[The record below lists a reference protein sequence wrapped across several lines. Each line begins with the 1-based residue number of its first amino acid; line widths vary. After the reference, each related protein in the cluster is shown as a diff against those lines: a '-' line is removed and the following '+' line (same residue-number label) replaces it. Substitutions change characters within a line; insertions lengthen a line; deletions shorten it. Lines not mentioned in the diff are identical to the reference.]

1 MQASGQSSGKETVL
15 VVEDAESI
23 RKMVCA
29 MLGQAGYLCMEA
41 GDGEEAFRLIHGAP
55 SAVNLI
61 LTDVMMPRMGGPELA
76 RRVAQSWP
84 ELRIL
89 FMSGFSEDPVVRSIE
104 RSQSLFLA
112 KPFTAGALLDKV
124 RTILG
129 SPWTGLPD
137 TNIGAGAP

>member
-1 MQASGQSSGKETVL
+1 
-15 VVEDAESI
+15 
-23 RKMVCA
+23 
-29 MLGQAGYLCMEA
+29 
-41 GDGEEAFRLIHGAP
+41 
-55 SAVNLI
+55 
-61 LTDVMMPRMGGPELA
+61 MPRMGGPELA

-129 SPWTGLPD
+129 SPWNGLPD
-137 TNIGAGAP
+137 SNMGAGAP